1 MADFMRL
8 LMLFSIGI
16 ALGVVFFGGLWWTVL
31 KGIHTKRPGLFFS
44 ISLILR
50 TGITLTVFILISKG
64 SFERLAACLL
74 GFFLARWVV
83 MRYTRHILETQS
95 PTEKGGES

>member
-8 LMLFSIGI
+8 LMIFSIGI

-31 KGIHTKRPGLFFS
+31 NGIHSKRPGLLFS

-50 TGITLTVFILISKG
+50 TGITLTGLIMISKG
-64 SFERLAACLL
+64 SFERLAACLM

-83 MRYTRHILETQS
+83 LRYTRHVMERQS
-95 PTEKGGES
+95 PSDKGGES